1 VGDGVEGA
9 GRWGGGGPGVGGRRR
24 RVPFAQ
30 AIVRAIM
37 VLTLILGTSGG
48 IGKGEDGQRD
58 GRGWCWRDALL
69 VKPREPA
76 AFGMRQGTTRRGAP
90 RSSRAAD
97 SRVALTSTPMK
108 LLSMGWSLAFMWAA
122 CARAPSAVRGK
133 L

>member
-1 VGDGVEGA
+1 MGSRQDDANVSIILTRVELD
-9 GRWGGGGPGVGGRRR
+9 
-24 RVPFAQ
+24 RVR
-30 AIVRAIM
+30 V
-37 VLTLILGTSGG
+37 VLA
-48 IGKGEDGQRD
+48 
-58 GRGWCWRDALL
+58 DASL

-76 AFGMRQGTTRRGAP
+76 AFGMRQGTTRRDAP